1 MGISCR
7 AKRLRLTSPVVIP
20 GEVSESA
27 AGIFANHPPR
37 PAFPIIAA
45 PTSADQPKAFNLVRQ
60 PLVPVACANLPDRHF
75 LFDSSAPAPEPGQP
89 LALLQQAFRE
99 FAAKLLEFPDSPM
112 SIFGHADPV
121 GKDLYNKFL
130 SERRARA
137 VFAVLVRKEE
147 IWEALFRNQEGS
159 PGDNW
164 GLRTLQRMLDHLG
177 FEPGNFDGRQD
188 NQTRS
193 ALEDVRL
200 ALQPKP
206 DRQPVSPPIGRNDTA
221 TRKILFARYIETIC
235 PNPAG
240 TALFPLPPERFLGD
254 FKTLRGGVQGCSSF
268 NPQLLLSKKEEDEF
282 ARSGDVGEAVRDAAH
297 EPDRRVVAYLFPPG
311 TTIDPKK
318 WPCPSAAESDQ
329 RVQGCRDRFWSNGEK
344 RRKTRFNDHQREFGK
359 SVPASKAFLTPD
371 DPALASEM
379 AREETT
385 FGCRFYHGIA
395 LHSPCERDLKLWV
408 VRLLVDMPTI
418 RKTRFL
424 RNDPPPE
431 PSEQIPFANVR
442 YAAFIG
448 EIPGSPV
455 IRRRTSRNGI
465 IIFPLFDDTTRITLQ
480 IEAWGPRA
488 GPGFPAIER
497 DPKPPPDDDGPSPR
511 LDPWPGEAQFLV
523 MTLEGTLVA
532 VRRSPRDDADAPD
545 PSAEERK
552 LGLQQRLYDL
562 GYGGGDWRTW
572 TADHLGRAVRH
583 FQENHPPLSVTGTAD
598 DETIG
603 VLLAATGE
611 FERSASTTST
621 PASKAS

>member
-1 MGISCR
+1 MADPIE
-7 AKRLRLTSPVVIP
+7 IP
-20 GEVSESA
+20 GEVSESG

-45 PTSADQPKAFNLVRQ
+45 PTTADRAEAFNLVRQ
-60 PLVPVACANLPDRHF
+60 PLAAVACANLPDRHF

-137 VFAVLVRKEE
+137 VFAVLTRQED

-164 GLRTLQRMLDHLG
+164 GLRTLQRMLDHLAI
-177 FEPGNFDGRQD
+177 EPGNFDGRQD

-200 ALQPKP
+200 GLQPRA
-206 DRQPVSPPIGRNDTA
+206 DRQPVSPPVGKNDTA
-221 TRKILFARYIETIC
+221 TRKILFRRYIETIC

-240 TALFPLPPERFLGD
+240 TQLFPLPAERFLGD
-254 FKTLRGGVQGCSSF
+254 FKSHRGGVQGCSAF
-268 NPQLLLSKKEEDEF
+268 NPQLVLSKNEEDKLKQ
-282 ARSGDVGEAVRDAAH
+282 SGDVGKAVRDAAH

-311 TTIDPKK
+311 TTVDPKK
-318 WPCPSAAESDQ
+318 WPCPTAAESDE
-329 RVQGCRDRFWSNGEK
+329 RVQGCRDRFWSNGDK
-344 RRKTRFNDHQREFGK
+344 RRKTRFDDHRREFGR
-359 SVPASKAFLTPD
+359 SVPATKALLTPP
-371 DPALASEM
+371 DPVLAAEM
-379 AREETT
+379 ARDETT

-408 VRLLVDMPTI
+408 VRLVVDVPTI

-424 RNDPPPE
+424 KNDPPPE
-431 PSEQIPFANVR
+431 PSEQLPYINIR
-442 YAAFIG
+442 YAASIG

-455 IRRRTSRNGI
+455 IRRRTSKNGI
-465 IIFPLFDDTTRITLQ
+465 IIFPLFDETTRITLK
-480 IEAWGPRA
+480 IDAWAPRI
-488 GPGFPAIER
+488 GPGFQAILR
-497 DPKPPPDDDGPSPR
+497 DPAPPPDNDGPSPR
-511 LDPWPGEAQFLV
+511 IDPWPGEAQFLT

-532 VRRSPRDDADAPD
+532 VRRSPDDDADAPD
-545 PSAEERK
+545 PDAKEQN
-552 LGLQQRLYDL
+552 LGLRQRLYDL

-572 TADHLGRAVRH
+572 TADQLSRAVRH
-583 FQENHPPLSVTGTAD
+583 FQENHPPLRATGTAD
-598 DETIG
+598 DTTIG

-611 FERSASTTST
+611 FTRGAAKP
-621 PASKAS
+621 PAPAKAS